1 MRLGKADRT
10 LPLLVAAL
18 LVASRAYA
26 QDSCLQEFKW
36 TDAIHAKR
44 IAEKD
49 GHFAQAEFTSFAN
62 ASVLHLTLDSNR
74 AGLIKVLGAANG
86 PSVQLTYGGDKL
98 GPDQFSEISM
108 IVEPPMARGDWP
120 RLPGPCAIPEGV
132 TIGFNQ
138 DDQPATSGHSA
149 QEPKFYGTLQRR
161 GLQIVYSMSSEDGE
175 TSRGELRYGRD
186 LKDIDPQTDVRGW
199 NVFHD
204 KSYVEKLPEK
214 SPIPLRAVLER
225 TLRRADLPPAR

>member
-1 MRLGKADRT
+1 MRLAKAGRT
-10 LPLLVAAL
+10 SPLLVAVL
-18 LVASRAYA
+18 LVASPAYA
-26 QDSCLQEFKW
+26 QDPCLQEFKW

-44 IAEKD
+44 IGEKD

-120 RLPGPCAIPEGV
+120 RLPRPCAIAEGV
-132 TIGFNQ
+132 TIAFNQ

-149 QEPKFYGTLQRR
+149 QGPKFYGTLQRR
-161 GLQIVYSMSSEDGE
+161 GLQIIYSMSSEDGE

-186 LKDIDPQTDVRGW
+186 LKDIDPQTDVSGW

-225 TLRRADLPPAR
+225 SLRRADLPPAR